1 MIRAAPEN
9 FAPYAPAKAV
19 IDVIR
24 RAREKGLPSDPM
36 TTDTLEMIGIPSTM
50 TGPTLK
56 ALVFLQ
62 LLDEGGNR
70 MEAFNRMQRV
80 ATEEYPGLLA
90 EIIRK
95 AYLPVFT
102 IIDPEQD
109 EFTTI
114 SDAFRK
120 YDPVNQ
126 RQKMIRLF
134 MGLCEEAGIIKSQP
148 KRRQL
153 SQASKSK
160 PKSEKSVT
168 KPITRMKQDNTEIEK
183 SNIID
188 SGQGETATYYR
199 LISAIIQ
206 QLPNSGHWNSEK
218 RKRWL
223 DAMTSAIDLLIELRD
238 EQT

>member
-1 MIRAAPEN
+1 MIRTAPDN
-9 FAPYAPAKAV
+9 FAPYAPTKTV
-19 IDVIR
+19 IDVIKR
-24 RAREKGLPSDPM
+24 IREKGFPSDPM
-36 TTDTLEMIGIPSTM
+36 TTGTLETIGIPSTM
-50 TGPTLK
+50 IGPTLK
-56 ALVFLQ
+56 ALVFLR

-70 MEAFNRMQRV
+70 MEDFNRIQRA
-80 ATEEYPGLLA
+80 ATEEFPGLLA

-102 IIDPEQD
+102 IVDPGQD
-109 EFTTI
+109 DLTTI

-148 KRRQL
+148 KRRRL
-153 SQASKSK
+153 SRLSKSK
-160 PKSEKSVT
+160 EKLEKSSLI
-168 KPITRMKQDNTEIEK
+168 KPVTRMKQANTETERSYTINRDRDEIAA
-183 SNIID
+183 N
-188 SGQGETATYYR
+188 YR

-206 QLPNSGHWNSEK
+206 QLPDSGYWNSQK
-218 RKRWL
+218 RKLWL

-238 EQT
+238 E